1 MTFDDLGLSPALLRA
16 VTAAGYTTPTPI
28 QEQAIPHVLAG
39 RDVLGCAQTGTGKTA
54 TFALPILH
62 RLTHEG
68 NPARGNGR
76 RIRALVLSPTRELA
90 SQICESFQTYGR
102 HTALRYQVIFGGVG
116 QNPQVRALR
125 HGVDVV
131 IATPGRLLDLMNQ
144 GFVDLRSVETFV
156 LDEADRMLDMG
167 FLPDLRRIIA
177 KLPEQRQTVF
187 FSATMPGP
195 IEELSRAILRNP
207 TQVRVAPVKS
217 TSELIEQSVCFVA
230 KKQKPDLLTDLL
242 RKSPVTRAL
251 VFTRTK
257 RGADRVALHLNK
269 AGISADAIHGNK
281 SQTARQ
287 RSLARFK
294 SKRPPVLVATDL
306 AARGIDVDSV
316 SHVFNFD
323 LPNEAETYVH
333 RIGRTGRAGATG
345 VAVAFCDYDERPYLK
360 AIERL
365 MRRALRV
372 DSEHS
377 STTPPAATSLTSE
390 TDPKSPVRNNG
401 RTGQGRPPRAR
412 YKPRF
417 GKGNQGGNS
426 GRPGSGKGAGGP
438 RGQRRQHASAPAQ

>member
-1 MTFDDLGLSPALLRA
+1 MTFDALGLSPALLRA

-28 QEQAIPHVLAG
+28 QELAIPHVLAG

-54 TFALPILH
+54 TFALPLLH
-62 RLTHEG
+62 RLTEGG
-68 NPARGNGR
+68 NPPRGSGR
-76 RIRALVLSPTRELA
+76 RIRVLVLSPTRELA

-144 GFVDLRSVETFV
+144 GFVDLRSVETLV

-177 KLPEQRQTVF
+177 KLPEKRQTVF

-195 IEELSRAILRNP
+195 IEELARAILRDP
-207 TQVRVAPVKS
+207 THVRVAPAKE
-217 TSELIEQSVCFVA
+217 TSDLIEQSVCFVA
-230 KKQKPDLLTDLL
+230 KKEKPNLLTDLL
-242 RKSPVTRAL
+242 RKQQITRAL

-257 RGADRVALHLNK
+257 RGADRVALHLNRS
-269 AGISADAIHGNK
+269 GISADAIHGNK
-281 SQTARQ
+281 SQAARQ

-294 SKRPPVLVATDL
+294 SNRPPVLVATDL

-333 RIGRTGRAGATG
+333 RIGRTGRAGAAG
-345 VAVAFCDYDERPYLK
+345 IAVAFCDYDERPFLK

-365 MRRALRV
+365 MRRTIRV
-372 DSEHS
+372 DAENS
-377 STTPPAATSLTSE
+377 STTPPPATPLSGGP
-390 TDPKSPVRNNG
+390 DQKSSDRNRG
-401 RTGQGRPPRAR
+401 GSGQNRPPRAR

-417 GKGNQGGNS
+417 DKGNS
-426 GRPGSGKGAGGP
+426 GRPSSGKSSRGP
-438 RGQRRQHASAPAQ
+438 RGRRRRAPAAAQ